1 MPQVHPR
8 VEEFLYGSHNKDLNT
23 MVHNIQVGSGKE
35 DNNYYN
41 SQMLHKL
48 QAEMSFPDGRS
59 DWHKVP
65 VSNIYIFDAM
75 WINNCGSST
84 LQLMVKKKFWKTA
97 ARSHYPSF
105 DQLGPGRENK
115 WFYGPLWSFASQ
127 QLHGNSTKLAST
139 STYYIDQLRTNH
151 CKVNIHFSGPSVNL
165 LNNLSRWKFK
175 KWFFAFI

>member
-1 MPQVHPR
+1 
-8 VEEFLYGSHNKDLNT
+8 

-48 QAEMSFPDGRS
+48 QAEMSLPDGRS

-84 LQLMVKKKFWKTA
+84 LQLMVKKKILKNCSLQDHTILLLTNWG
-97 ARSHYPSF
+97 
-105 DQLGPGRENK
+105 LGGK
-115 WFYGPLWSFASQ
+115 IKDFMVLYDH
-127 QLHGNSTKLAST
+127 LH
-139 STYYIDQLRTNH
+139 H
-151 CKVNIHFSGPSVNL
+151 
-165 LNNLSRWKFK
+165 NNFMGIVLG
-175 KWFFAFI
+175 

>member
-1 MPQVHPR
+1 
-8 VEEFLYGSHNKDLNT
+8 

-48 QAEMSFPDGRS
+48 QAEMSLPDGRS

-84 LQLMVKKKFWKTA
+84 LQLMVKKNSEKLQP
-97 ARSHYPSF
+97 ARSHYPPF
-105 DQLGPGRENK
+105 DQLGPGREND
-115 WFYGPLWSFASQ
+115 FMVLYDH
-127 QLHGNSTKLAST
+127 LH
-139 STYYIDQLRTNH
+139 H
-151 CKVNIHFSGPSVNL
+151 
-165 LNNLSRWKFK
+165 NNFMGIVLG
-175 KWFFAFI
+175 